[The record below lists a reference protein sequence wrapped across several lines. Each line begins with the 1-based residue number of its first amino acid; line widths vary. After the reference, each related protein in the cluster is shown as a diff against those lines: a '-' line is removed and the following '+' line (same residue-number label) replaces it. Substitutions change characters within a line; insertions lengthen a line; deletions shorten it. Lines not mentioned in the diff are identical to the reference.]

1 MWTQITL
8 RQYTELMAQKM
19 TPGKKLCSSCEAPLE
34 GSHQFCRNC
43 GQAVAA
49 QDLETEHLV
58 VMKLPPRTSPVQKK
72 FWTKQRIIEYIIVGF
87 IILFLLAIAIPSYS
101 Y

>member
-1 MWTQITL
+1 MVQEMTQ
-8 RQYTELMAQKM
+8 
-19 TPGKKLCSSCEAPLE
+19 GKKLCSNCDAPVE
-34 GSHQFCRNC
+34 ESHQFCRKC

-49 QDLETEHLV
+49 QDMETEHLV

-72 FWTKQRIIEYIIVGF
+72 FWTKQRIIEYIIVGL

-101 Y
+101 YGCY